1 MSTRYRD
8 TLTGHIVSPEY
19 ASVHLDTTIGEHV
32 DEAADLERACEV
44 LHDAYETAAIA
55 AGWETQAAS
64 RKPWAEV
71 PEPNKATMRV
81 AVAALLH
88 WLEDPV

>member
-1 MSTRYRD
+1 MSKRYRD
-8 TLTGHIVSPEY
+8 AVTGRVVSPEY
-19 ASVHLDTTIGEHV
+19 ASAHPDTTVGEHI
-32 DEAADLERACEV
+32 DEAVDLERACEV
-44 LHDAYETAAIA
+44 MHDAYEQAAVG
-55 AGWETQAAS
+55 AGWKTQAAS

-88 WLEDPV
+88 WLEDPE